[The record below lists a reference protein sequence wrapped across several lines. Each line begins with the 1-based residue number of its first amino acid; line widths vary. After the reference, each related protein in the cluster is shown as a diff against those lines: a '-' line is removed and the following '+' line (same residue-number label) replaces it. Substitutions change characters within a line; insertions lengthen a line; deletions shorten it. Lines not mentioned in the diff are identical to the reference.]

1 MGSRIGM
8 QLGSPSRSASCS
20 KSFLPRTSK
29 ALNELIRSTL
39 SHTTSLCESVI
50 NVTVAVAGCLSCT
63 WSCRQSRNTT
73 KTSRFTSKLAGS
85 SRQSLELSK
94 ASVCSPNVSLRD
106 KSFSASLPNRHRPSV
121 RLFLLLPYHQSLRN
135 DFPLASLHPGDVFQ
149 LRSWAHQPAYFADA
163 PRREH
168 TRWKSPRGTWPRQ
181 TTNRWRHHLLR
192 GSVLLRCHRLSGSP
206 FIPQNRATSD
216 TRNDNPI
223 YCLMSNSTGSPSS
236 LNSFLFQTRKDNVVY
251 QFSLQRHWPWRRTV
265 FAPVAEKP
273 HPCCK

>member
-20 KSFLPRTSK
+20 KSFLPRTTK

-50 NVTVAVAGCLSCT
+50 KVTVAVAGCLSCT
-63 WSCRQSRNTT
+63 WSCRQSRNTA
-73 KTSRFTSKLAGS
+73 KTSRFTSKPAGS

-106 KSFSASLPNRHRPSV
+106 KSFSATYWQSLASLPNRHRPSV

-149 LRSWAHQPAYFADA
+149 LRS
-163 PRREH
+163 
-168 TRWKSPRGTWPRQ
+168 
-181 TTNRWRHHLLR
+181 
-192 GSVLLRCHRLSGSP
+192 
-206 FIPQNRATSD
+206 
-216 TRNDNPI
+216 
-223 YCLMSNSTGSPSS
+223 
-236 LNSFLFQTRKDNVVY
+236 
-251 QFSLQRHWPWRRTV
+251 
-265 FAPVAEKP
+265 
-273 HPCCK
+273 